1 MEALITADS
10 SSPPGPSSDAM
21 DLIRRVDG
29 LLRQRRA
36 AEAAEQCAGL
46 LAMHPARAEGPML
59 MARARQMLGDFPG
72 MLAAARAARRLD
84 RLDRLAMFLEVEALL
99 HAGEVAEARAHLDAV
114 EALAGEDPTT
124 WRRLCEFHT
133 HLGQHAAAERA
144 ARRLVSLRPDDTDA
158 RYALA
163 SALIAVGLLEE
174 AEMLLDDLI
183 QRAPSDGDAYYN
195 RATLR
200 RQTQERNHLEQ
211 LQRALSAAGDTAA
224 RVPLHFAM
232 AKELEDLG
240 SYEVSFEHVAAGA
253 AHRRRMLSYRVEND
267 ERAIDQIM
275 QSFGAEWARRP
286 AAGHEQAGPI
296 FIVGLPRSGTTL
308 VERILGRHSKVA
320 SVGEVNDLALAVMR
334 AAGPSADKSQLIELA
349 AQADLA
355 RLGRSYWSAICGY
368 GHVEPFVI
376 DKTPLNFLYLGLI
389 RRALPAAR
397 IVHLRR
403 HPLASGYAMFRTLF
417 RMGYPFSY
425 DQRDLARYLIAY
437 HRLMEHWRRTF
448 PGQFLDV
455 DYEAL
460 VDDQEATTRRL
471 VDFCALPWDE
481 ACLSFH
487 EDPRPSAT
495 ASAAQVR
502 QPLYRHARDQWRHYA
517 RQLQPLAAALEQ
529 ARIATQ

>member
-1 MEALITADS
+1 LIADS
-10 SSPPGPSSDAM
+10 SHRPGPGSDAM

-36 AEAAEQCAGL
+36 AEAAAQCEGL
-46 LAMHPARAEGPML
+46 LAMYPARAEGPML
-59 MARARQMLGDFPG
+59 MARARQMLGDFTG
-72 MLAAARAARRLD
+72 MLDAARDARRLD
-84 RLDRLAMFLEVEALL
+84 RAGRLAMFLEVEALL
-99 HAGEVAEARAHLDAV
+99 HVGEVAEARSHLDAI
-114 EALAGEDPTT
+114 EAVAGEDAMT
-124 WRRLCEFHT
+124 WRRLCESHT

-144 ARRLVSLRPDDTDA
+144 ARRLVSLRPDDPDA

-163 SALIAVGLLEE
+163 SALVAVGSLEE
-174 AEMLLDDLI
+174 AEALLDDLI
-183 QRAPSDGDAYYN
+183 RRAPADGDAYYN

-200 RQTQERNHLEQ
+200 RQTLERNHVEQ
-211 LQRALSAAGDTAA
+211 LQQALLAAGDTAA
-224 RVPLHFAM
+224 RIPLHFAL

-240 SYEVSFEHVAAGA
+240 RYEASFEHVATGA
-253 AHRRRMLSYRVEND
+253 AHRRRVLSYRIETD
-267 ERAIDQIM
+267 ERAIGQIM
-275 QSFGAEWARRP
+275 RSFDAEWARRP
-286 AAGHEQAGPI
+286 AVGHGQAGPI

-320 SVGEVNDLALAVMR
+320 SVGEVNDFALAVMR
-334 AAGPSADKSQLIELA
+334 VAGPSAGKSQRIELA
-349 AQADLA
+349 ANADLA
-355 RLGRSYWSAICGY
+355 KLGRGYWNAIRGY
-368 GHVEPFVI
+368 GHAGPFVI

-389 RRALPAAR
+389 RRALPDAR

-403 HPLASGYAMFRTLF
+403 HPMASGYAMFRTLF

-425 DQRDLARYLIAY
+425 DQSDLARYLIAY
-437 HRLMEHWRRTF
+437 HRLMEHWRLTF

-460 VDDQEATTRRL
+460 VDDQEAVTRRL
-471 VDFCALPWDE
+471 LDFCGLPWEE

-517 RQLQPLAAALEQ
+517 GQLRPLAAALEQ
-529 ARIATQ
+529 AGIETR